1 MPTWSREVWFSRN
14 LLDPRHFFSRSV
26 SSRTRSS
33 SRRTP
38 FNLWRQPS
46 AQSLYAQSCDNYL
59 PPELWGLSLL
69 TAVFQIQHNNISLSS
84 CKYVQAMVNGG
95 RKYLRQI
102 FKCFILEVQL
112 FIIIIF
118 IINGGILSLTDSHH
132 HHHGQNP
139 TMVGICHG
147 GNVLG
152 SSSSSSPSVP

>member
-1 MPTWSREVWFSRN
+1 
-14 LLDPRHFFSRSV
+14 
-26 SSRTRSS
+26 
-33 SRRTP
+33 
-38 FNLWRQPS
+38 
-46 AQSLYAQSCDNYL
+46 
-59 PPELWGLSLL
+59 
-69 TAVFQIQHNNISLSS
+69 
-84 CKYVQAMVNGG
+84 MVNGG

-152 SSSSSSPSVP
+152 NHDHHHHDRMIMFALNIYA